1 MHFIALFQSVIWPLK
16 VGDNPTLIASLGI
29 SNESCPLQDLESGL
43 GGHEQACTKEEE
55 DNVAHGRG
63 GQCLPRGSWRAS
75 GWPTIEEPS
84 RTGPEM
90 EDDVSPGSSSYSSE
104 SEAGKNRGGQPCRGR
119 RNNNNVFKYFFQSSF
134 NCLSLLQSVSTGAA
148 SFKPLSSNL
157 SFTVSKTPSLSPPN
171 TACASK
177 FVQKSANYDCGDKN
191 VKLYIN
197 WCIIFGLDLCYT
209 FSKHEMHSYCH
220 KM

>member
-55 DNVAHGRG
+55 DNVAHGREDNA
-63 GQCLPRGSWRAS
+63 CL
-75 GWPTIEEPS
+75 
-84 RTGPEM
+84 
-90 EDDVSPGSSSYSSE
+90 EDLDGLL
-104 SEAGKNRGGQPCRGR
+104 GGQPSRSHRGPAQRWRMMSRQVPRPTLRRVRRGR
-119 RNNNNVFKYFFQSSF
+119 IEEVNHAEEEEIIMIFFQSSF
-134 NCLSLLQSVSTGAA
+134 KYLSLLQSVSTGAA

-191 VKLYIN
+191 VKLYIK

>member
-1 MHFIALFQSVIWPLK
+1 
-16 VGDNPTLIASLGI
+16 
-29 SNESCPLQDLESGL
+29 
-43 GGHEQACTKEEE
+43 
-55 DNVAHGRG
+55 
-63 GQCLPRGSWRAS
+63 
-75 GWPTIEEPS
+75 
-84 RTGPEM
+84 M
-90 EDDVSPGSSSYSSE
+90 EDDVSPGSSTYSSE

-209 FSKHEMHSYCH
+209 FSKHEMPQNVNFLQIIGHFKTSTKTSKPRCQMVTRH
-220 KM
+220 QLRQSQN

>member
-90 EDDVSPGSSSYSSE
+90 EDDVSPGSPTYSLESDFQVRQGRIEDITLSE
-104 SEAGKNRGGQPCRGR
+104 GDEKMFSK
-119 RNNNNVFKYFFQSSF
+119 
-134 NCLSLLQSVSTGAA
+134 SVSAA
-148 SFKPLSSNL
+148 YLCCNLFQLVLLLSSRFHQIFHSQFQKRPLCLPQTLLVRLNL
-157 SFTVSKTPSLSPPN
+157 
-171 TACASK
+171 C
-177 FVQKSANYDCGDKN
+177 KN
-191 VKLYIN
+191 PQIMIVVIKMSN
-197 WCIIFGLDLCYT
+197 CI
-209 FSKHEMHSYCH
+209 
-220 KM
+220 

>member
-104 SEAGKNRGGQPCRGR
+104 SEAGRIEEVNHAEEEETIIMSSNIFSKAPSTAYLCCNL
-119 RNNNNVFKYFFQSSF
+119 FQ
-134 NCLSLLQSVSTGAA
+134 LVLL
-148 SFKPLSSNL
+148 LSSRFHQIFHSQFQKRPLCLPQTLLVRLNL
-157 SFTVSKTPSLSPPN
+157 
-171 TACASK
+171 C
-177 FVQKSANYDCGDKN
+177 KN
-191 VKLYIN
+191 PQIMIVVIKMSN
-197 WCIIFGLDLCYT
+197 CI
-209 FSKHEMHSYCH
+209 
-220 KM
+220 

>member
-1 MHFIALFQSVIWPLK
+1 M
-16 VGDNPTLIASLGI
+16 VG
-29 SNESCPLQDLESGL
+29 
-43 GGHEQACTKEEE
+43 E
-55 DNVAHGRG
+55 DNA
-63 GQCLPRGSWRAS
+63 CL
-75 GWPTIEEPS
+75 
-84 RTGPEM
+84 
-90 EDDVSPGSSSYSSE
+90 EDLDGLL
-104 SEAGKNRGGQPCRGR
+104 GGQPSRSHRGPAQRWRMMSRQVPRPTPR
-119 RNNNNVFKYFFQSSF
+119 RVRRARIEEVNHAKEKNNNNVLNFFQSSF